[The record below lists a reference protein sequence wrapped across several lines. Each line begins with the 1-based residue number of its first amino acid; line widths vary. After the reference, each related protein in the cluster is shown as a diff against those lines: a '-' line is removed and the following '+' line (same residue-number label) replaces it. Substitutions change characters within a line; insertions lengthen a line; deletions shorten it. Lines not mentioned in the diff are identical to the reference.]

1 MKDYPHVVEL
11 RKVSET
17 AEQQAR
23 ENVNAF
29 LEHCKEQR
37 FESIVILGLRDGG
50 LYATQYGIDSK
61 IETLG
66 ILHMAADAFL
76 HSS

>member
-29 LEHCKEQR
+29 LEHCKEQQ

-50 LYATQYGIDSK
+50 LYATQYGIESK

>member
-1 MKDYPHVVEL
+1 MSDSTNVVKLVEIAAD
-11 RKVSET
+11 
-17 AEQQAR
+17 AEQQDR

-37 FESIVILGLRDGG
+37 FESIVILGLRDGS
-50 LYATQYGIDSK
+50 LYATHYGIESK

-66 ILHMAADAFL
+66 ILQLAADGFL

>member
-1 MKDYPHVVEL
+1 MSDSPNVVKL
-11 RKVSET
+11 SKVAAD
-17 AEQQAR
+17 AEQQDR

-37 FESIVILGLRDGG
+37 FESIVVLGLRDGG
-50 LYATQYGIDSK
+50 LYATQCGIESK

-66 ILHMAADAFL
+66 MLHMAADAFL
-76 HSS
+76 HN

>member
-23 ENVNAF
+23 ENVLAF

>member
-37 FESIVILGLRDGG
+37 FDSIVILGLRDGG
-50 LYATQYGIDSK
+50 LYATQYGIESK

>member
-1 MKDYPHVVEL
+1 MSDSQNVVKL
-11 RKVSET
+11 VKVAAD
-17 AEQQAR
+17 AEHQTR

-50 LYATQYGIDSK
+50 LYATQYGIETK

-76 HSS
+76 HNL

>member
-1 MKDYPHVVEL
+1 MNDSPNVVKL
-11 RKVSET
+11 VKVAADT
-17 AEQQAR
+17 EQQDR

-29 LEHCKEQR
+29 LDHCKEQR

-50 LYATQYGIDSK
+50 LYATQCGIDSK

-66 ILHMAADAFL
+66 MLHMAADAFL
-76 HSS
+76 HNL

>member
-1 MKDYPHVVEL
+1 MSDSPNVVKL
-11 RKVSET
+11 VKVAAK
-17 AEQQAR
+17 AEQQDR

-37 FESIVILGLRDGG
+37 FESIVVLGLRDGG
-50 LYATQYGIDSK
+50 LYATQCGIESK

-66 ILHMAADAFL
+66 MLHMAADAFL
-76 HSS
+76 RN

>member
-1 MKDYPHVVEL
+1 MSDSPNVVKL
-11 RKVSET
+11 VKVAADT
-17 AEQQAR
+17 EQQDR

-29 LEHCKEQR
+29 LDHCKEQR
-37 FESIVILGLRDGG
+37 FESIVILGLRDGS
-50 LYATQYGIDSK
+50 LYATHYGIESK

>member
-1 MKDYPHVVEL
+1 MSESSNVVKLVE
-11 RKVSET
+11 V
-17 AEQQAR
+17 AADVEQQVR

-29 LEHCKEQR
+29 LDHCKEQR

-50 LYATQYGIDSK
+50 LYATQCGIDSK

-66 ILHMAADAFL
+66 MLHMAADAFL

>member
-1 MKDYPHVVEL
+1 MSDSPNMVKLV
-11 RKVSET
+11 KVAAK
-17 AEQQAR
+17 AEQQDR

-37 FESIVILGLRDGG
+37 FESIVVLGLRDGG
-50 LYATQYGIDSK
+50 LYATQCGIESK

-66 ILHMAADAFL
+66 MLHMAADAFL
-76 HSS
+76 RN

>member
-1 MKDYPHVVEL
+1 MSDSPNVVEL

-17 AEQQAR
+17 AEQQDR

-29 LEHCKEQR
+29 LDHCKEQR
-37 FESIVILGLRDGG
+37 FESIVILGLRDGI
-50 LYATQYGIDSK
+50 LYATQYGIESK
-61 IETLG
+61 VEALG
-66 ILHMAADAFL
+66 ILHMAADGFL

>member
-11 RKVSET
+11 RKASET
-17 AEQQAR
+17 AKQQDR
-23 ENVNAF
+23 ETVNDF
-29 LEHCKEQR
+29 LEHCKEQN
-37 FESIVILGLRDGG
+37 FESIVILGLRDGY

>member
-1 MKDYPHVVEL
+1 MSDSPNVVKL
-11 RKVSET
+11 VNVA
-17 AEQQAR
+17 AEVEQRER
-23 ENVNAF
+23 ENINAF
-29 LEHCKEQR
+29 LEHCKEQQ

>member
-1 MKDYPHVVEL
+1 MSESPNVVKL
-11 RKVSET
+11 SKVAAD
-17 AEQQAR
+17 AEQQDR

-29 LEHCKEQR
+29 LDRCKEQQ
-37 FESIVILGLRDGG
+37 FESIVIIGLRDGV
-50 LYATQYGIDSK
+50 LHATHYGIESK

-66 ILHMAADAFL
+66 ILHMAADGFL

>member
-1 MKDYPHVVEL
+1 MSDSPNVVKL
-11 RKVSET
+11 VNVA
-17 AEQQAR
+17 AEVEQRER
-23 ENVNAF
+23 ENINAF
-29 LEHCKEQR
+29 LEHCKEQQ

-50 LYATQYGIDSK
+50 LYATQYGIESK

-76 HSS
+76 HN

>member
-29 LEHCKEQR
+29 LEHCKEQQ

-50 LYATQYGIDSK
+50 LYATQCGIDSR

-66 ILHMAADAFL
+66 MLHMAADAFL
-76 HSS
+76 HSF

>member
-1 MKDYPHVVEL
+1 MSDSPNVVKL
-11 RKVSET
+11 VKVAAD
-17 AEQQAR
+17 AEHQTR

-66 ILHMAADAFL
+66 MLHMAADAFL
-76 HSS
+76 HNP

>member
-1 MKDYPHVVEL
+1 MSDSQNVVKL
-11 RKVSET
+11 VKVAAD
-17 AEQQAR
+17 AEHQTR

-50 LYATQYGIDSK
+50 LYATQYGIETK

>member
-1 MKDYPHVVEL
+1 MSDSPNVVKL
-11 RKVSET
+11 VKVSAD
-17 AEQQAR
+17 AEQQDR

>member
-1 MKDYPHVVEL
+1 MSDSPNIVEL

-17 AEQQAR
+17 AEQQDR

-29 LEHCKEQR
+29 LDHCKEQR

-50 LYATQYGIDSK
+50 LYATQYGIETK

>member
-1 MKDYPHVVEL
+1 MSESSNVVKL
-11 RKVSET
+11 VKVAANS
-17 AEQQAR
+17 EQQDR

-50 LYATQYGIDSK
+50 LYATQYGIETK

>member
-1 MKDYPHVVEL
+1 MSESPDVVKLVE
-11 RKVSET
+11 VAADS
-17 AEQQAR
+17 EQQDR

-29 LEHCKEQR
+29 LDHCKEQR
-37 FESIVILGLRDGG
+37 FESIMILGLRDGG

-61 IETLG
+61 IETIG
-66 ILHMAADAFL
+66 ILYVAADAFL

>member
-1 MKDYPHVVEL
+1 MSDSPNVVKL
-11 RKVSET
+11 VKVAAK
-17 AEQQAR
+17 AEQQDR

-37 FESIVILGLRDGG
+37 FESIVVLGLRDGG
-50 LYATQYGIDSK
+50 LYATQCGIESR

-66 ILHMAADAFL
+66 MLHMAADAFL
-76 HSS
+76 HN

>member
-1 MKDYPHVVEL
+1 MSDSPNVVKL
-11 RKVSET
+11 VKVAAD
-17 AEQQAR
+17 AEHQTR

-50 LYATQYGIDSK
+50 LYATHYGIESK

>member
-1 MKDYPHVVEL
+1 MSESSNVVKLVE
-11 RKVSET
+11 V
-17 AEQQAR
+17 AADVEQQVR

-29 LEHCKEQR
+29 LDHCKEQR

-50 LYATQYGIDSK
+50 LYATQCGIDSK

-66 ILHMAADAFL
+66 MLHMAADAFL
-76 HSS
+76 HNL